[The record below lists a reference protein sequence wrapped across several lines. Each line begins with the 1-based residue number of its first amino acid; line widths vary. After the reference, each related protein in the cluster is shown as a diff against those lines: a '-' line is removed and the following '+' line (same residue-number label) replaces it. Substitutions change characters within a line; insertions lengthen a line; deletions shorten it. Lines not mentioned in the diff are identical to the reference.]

1 MQDLWPKGDNPGA
14 KMVEEAF
21 RTRDSS
27 RAPNRRPTSP
37 HFHDFV
43 NKSARIQLENAE
55 KSEHR
60 TTVDHICLPETDFRR
75 GKVMILH
82 GGSPRS
88 ARRLLRREVKSDCL
102 QQSSDRCQ
110 PSEAQWKHRGVA
122 INGKIITGH

>member
-1 MQDLWPKGDNPGA
+1 MQELWPKGPNPGA
-14 KMVEEAF
+14 KTGEGAF

-27 RAPNRRPTSP
+27 RAPNRTPTSP
-37 HFHDFV
+37 HFHNFV
-43 NKSARIQLENAE
+43 NKTARIQRENAE
-55 KSEHR
+55 KVKRE
-60 TTVDHICLPETDFRR
+60 TMGDHICLPETDLRR

-88 ARRLLRREVKSDCL
+88 ARSLLRREVKSDCL
-102 QQSSDRCQ
+102 QQSSARCQ